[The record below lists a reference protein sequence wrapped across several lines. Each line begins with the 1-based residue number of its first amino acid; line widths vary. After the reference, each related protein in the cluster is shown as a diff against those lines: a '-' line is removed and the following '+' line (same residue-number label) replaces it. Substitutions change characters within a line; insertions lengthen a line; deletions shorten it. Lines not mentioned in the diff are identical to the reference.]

1 VVVAR
6 LRPGVAKRS
15 RVWGWVEAGL
25 AALAGALADDDPAAQ
40 HLRAAGIYAAIGN
53 GTNRM
58 LAVAAAAGAR
68 RTGGDP
74 RLADVAAELA
84 DFAKRNA
91 AERLLSW

>member
-1 VVVAR
+1 
-6 LRPGVAKRS
+6 
-15 RVWGWVEAGL
+15 
-25 AALAGALADDDPAAQ
+25 
-40 HLRAAGIYAAIGN
+40 
-53 GTNRM
+53 M
-58 LAVAAAAGAR
+58 LAMAAAAGAR